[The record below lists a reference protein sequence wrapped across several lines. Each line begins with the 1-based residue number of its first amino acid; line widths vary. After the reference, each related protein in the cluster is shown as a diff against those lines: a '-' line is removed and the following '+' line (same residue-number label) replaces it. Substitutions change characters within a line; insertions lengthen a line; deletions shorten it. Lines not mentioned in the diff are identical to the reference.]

1 MGMLRSLVDT
11 FSQTLG
17 KVKKNQRKSYP
28 KNLVVKINLGCG
40 LAVAPEWV
48 NIDGSLNSLVSNL
61 PSFFHKIAYRL
72 TGANRYYSEQEYCR
86 LLGNHTFVHH
96 DLSYGIPL
104 NDNTVDFVYS
114 SHFLEHLFL
123 KDAQAILKESFR
135 VLKPGGVVRVSVP
148 DLAYAVKIYMQ
159 GQKREM
165 LENYF
170 FVNDDDSYYARHKYM
185 YDFSILSAELEKA
198 GFRNIMQC
206 SFQHGATPDLKIL
219 DNREEESLFV
229 EAMK

>member
-17 KVKKNQRKSYP
+17 KVKKNQRKDYSHHT
-28 KNLVVKINLGCG
+28 VVKINLGCG
-40 LAVAPEWV
+40 LAVAPEWI

-61 PSFFHKIAYRL
+61 PKFFHKVAYRL

-86 LLGNHTFVHH
+86 LIGNHIFVHH

-123 KDAQAILKESFR
+123 KDAQSLLKESWR

-148 DLAYAVKIYMQ
+148 DLAYAVKIYNL

-170 FVNDDDSYYARHKYM
+170 FVNDDNSYYARHKYM
-185 YDFSILSAELEKA
+185 YDFSLLSEELEKA
-198 GFRNIMQC
+198 GFKNISQS
-206 SFQHGATPDLKIL
+206 SFQQGSTPDLKIL

-229 EAMK
+229 EAVK

>member
-1 MGMLRSLVDT
+1 MGMMRSLVDT

-17 KVKKNQRKSYP
+17 KIKKNQRKAYSDRA
-28 KNLVVKINLGCG
+28 VIKINLGCG
-40 LAVAPEWV
+40 LAVAPGWV
-48 NIDGSLNSLVSNL
+48 NIDGSLNSLVANL
-61 PSFFHKIAYRL
+61 PAFFHKLAYRM

-86 LLGNHTFVHH
+86 LLGHHTFVHH
-96 DLSYGIPL
+96 DLSYGIPF
-104 NDNTVDFVYS
+104 NDNAVDFVYS

-123 KDAQAILKESFR
+123 RDAQALLKESLR

-148 DLAYAVKIYMQ
+148 DLAYAVKIYNE

-185 YDFSILSAELEKA
+185 YDFSLLSEELQKA
-198 GFRNIMQC
+198 GFKNIKLC
-206 SFQHGATPDLKIL
+206 SYQQGATPDLQIL
-219 DNREEESLFV
+219 DNRPDESLFV
-229 EAMK
+229 EGMK

>member
-1 MGMLRSLVDT
+1 MGILRSLVDG

-28 KNLVVKINLGCG
+28 NNPVVKINLGCG
-40 LAVAPEWV
+40 LAVAPQWV

-61 PSFFHKIAYRL
+61 PTFFHKLAYRM
-72 TGANRYYSEQEYCR
+72 TGANRYYTEQEYCR

-96 DLSYGIPL
+96 DLAFGIPL
-104 NDNTVDFVYS
+104 NDNAVDFVYS

-123 KDAQAILKESFR
+123 KDAQALLKESWR

-148 DLAYAVKIYMQ
+148 DLAYAVKIYNL

-185 YDFSILSAELEKA
+185 YDFSILSEELKKA
-198 GFRNIMQC
+198 GFKIINQC
-206 SFQHGATPDLKIL
+206 TFQNGATPDLKIL

-229 EAMK
+229 EAIK

>member
-1 MGMLRSLVDT
+1 MGILRSLVDT
-11 FSQTLG
+11 FSQSLG

-28 KNLVVKINLGCG
+28 NKPVVKINLGCG
-40 LAVAPEWV
+40 LAVAPNWV

-61 PSFFHKIAYRL
+61 PTFFHKIAYRM
-72 TGANRYYSEQEYCR
+72 TGANRYYSEIEYCR

-104 NDNTVDFVYS
+104 NDNAVDFVYS

-123 KDAQAILKESFR
+123 KDAQALLKESWR

-148 DLAYAVKIYMQ
+148 DLAYAVKIYNS
-159 GQKREM
+159 GKKREM

-185 YDFSILSAELEKA
+185 YDFSILSEELTKA
-198 GFRNIMQC
+198 GFSEIKQC
-206 SFQHGATPDLKIL
+206 SFQMGKTPDLTIL

-229 EAMK
+229 EAIK